1 MFREYCYLSRGYRMN
16 LQAFINTY
24 NDCTQRVLIFGSKQ
38 VFLLMFNFTVEI
50 FHWNEILFNARVNQ
64 LLSIEST
71 YLNVT
76 SYYINFDYIQ
86 YELSVSR
93 RTTGKIHFY
102 QTYNFLRRKILSP
115 VPHLV
120 ANLSC
125 SMIPN
130 YRRISCPGL
139 VHVPCLTWM
148 KTGRNWESLKP
159 IVREANGV
167 HESKRRD
174 GKR

>member
-1 MFREYCYLSRGYRMN
+1 MFCAYCCLSCGHRMN
-16 LQAFINTY
+16 FQASINTY
-24 NDCTQRVLIFGSKQ
+24 NDSTQRVLIFGSKQ

-50 FHWNEILFNARVNQ
+50 FHCNEILFNARVNQ

-71 YLNVT
+71 YLNVNF
-76 SYYINFDYIQ
+76 YYINFDYIQ

-93 RTTGKIHFY
+93 RTTRKIQFY

-115 VPHLV
+115 LTILSPICLV
-120 ANLSC
+120 QWFQTQ
-125 SMIPN
+125 
-130 YRRISCPGL
+130 RISCPAL
-139 VHVPCLTWM
+139 VYIPCLTWM

-167 HESKRRD
+167 HESKRR
-174 GKR
+174 GGRR